1 MYSKISPTIEMVKS
15 RVENKRSGVRSLLT
29 WIGKGLCC
37 RLNKKKKKKIIMD
50 VDLGKI
56 AITKFMTPMVFSTD
70 TTKVGEMHVMPTKS
84 KFKLNLTLSHKT
96 FDINN

>member
-37 RLNKKKKKKIIMD
+37 RLKKKKKED
-50 VDLGKI
+50 NYGCG
-56 AITKFMTPMVFSTD
+56 PR
-70 TTKVGEMHVMPTKS
+70 
-84 KFKLNLTLSHKT
+84 
-96 FDINN
+96 